1 MSSSVLSAMETE
13 SHPSQIKEI
22 KNATIQPV
30 QPEDISR
37 PAGRLLDALGIK
49 HGLSDMLKT
58 MAHSPGTLEAYLE
71 FNRAQEVRLAPALA
85 EKVALTVAQAENAE
99 YSLAFHTVRARNFGM
114 NDDEILSIREGR
126 VADKKTEVALR
137 FARALSRRT
146 GDYSVEDLRKAG
158 YTDADIVAM
167 IACVGLNSF
176 ANLFNIVAGTELDF
190 PKVVAATKAA

>member
-1 MSSSVLSAMETE
+1 M
-13 SHPSQIKEI
+13 Q
-22 KNATIQPV
+22 TIQPV

-37 PAGRLLDALGIK
+37 RARRLLDALYME
-49 HGLSDMLKT
+49 HGLSNMLKT

-71 FNRAQEVRLAPALA
+71 FNRELEEGPLGVVLA
-85 EKVALTVAQAENAE
+85 EKIALIVAQAEHAE
-99 YSLAFHTVRARNFGM
+99 YSLAFHTVRARNVGI

-146 GDYSVEDLRKAG
+146 GDYSVEDLRKSG
-158 YTDADIVAM
+158 YTDAEIVAM